1 MDNEIISTTILIFTI
16 ILIGLIL
23 GFILLKIQEY

>member
-1 MDNEIISTTILIFTI
+1 MASEIVTASLVSPLM

-23 GFILLKIQEY
+23 GFLLLRIQGD

>member
-1 MDNEIISTTILIFTI
+1 MDNEIVSTAILIFTM

-23 GFILLKIQEY
+23 GFSLLKIQEN